1 MFCLF
6 ILALLLS
13 RTFRRLCFFGLVF
26 LGLRSW
32 WYGRPM
38 TGRYCRH
45 CRGMGGRHDMGGP
58 FGRW

>member
-13 RTFRRLCFFGLVF
+13 RTFRRLCFWGLMF

-32 WYGRPM
+32 WPGRPM
-38 TGRYCRH
+38 MDWDCRH
-45 CRGMGGRHDMGGP
+45 CRHMGGHHDMGGP